1 MIDSPAVERARTVL
15 TSVVFA
21 TLASLHAGPATAV
34 DVVVSGLFTNK
45 AVVQVDGGPLRTLS
59 IGQSTP
65 EGVKL
70 VAVERDAAVFEIDGQ
85 RTTRGLGQA
94 KLGRSEPAVQ
104 SAVLTADL
112 SGHFSADGSINGKTV
127 RFLVDTGAT
136 VTALPAADAR
146 RLGLDLAKSEPVL
159 LRTANGTARA
169 RKIVLDAVT
178 VGGVTLYGVEAVVM
192 EGEGLT
198 MPLLGMSFLN
208 RMDMK
213 REGSVLT
220 LTKRY

>member
-1 MIDSPAVERARTVL
+1 MASLP
-15 TSVVFA
+15 FA
-21 TLASLHAGPATAV
+21 TAGAT

-45 AVVQVDGGPLRTLS
+45 ALVQVDGGPLRTLTV
-59 IGQSTP
+59 GQATP
-65 EGVKL
+65 EGVRL
-70 VAVERDAAVFEIDGQ
+70 VSVERDTAVFEIDGK
-85 RTTRGLGQA
+85 RTALGIGQA
-94 KLGRSEPAVQ
+94 RIARSEPATQ
-104 SAVLTADL
+104 SATLLADTA
-112 SGHFSADGSINGKTV
+112 GHFAADGKVNGQSI
-127 RFLVDTGAT
+127 RFMVDTGAT
-136 VTALPAADAR
+136 ITAIPAADAR
-146 RLGLDLAKSEPVL
+146 RLGIDLAKGQLVL
-159 LRTANGTARA
+159 LRTATGTARA
-169 RKIVLDAVT
+169 RQVKLDVVS

>member
-1 MIDSPAVERARTVL
+1 MIDSTAMKHALRIVAACIASCPFAVG
-15 TSVVFA
+15 A
-21 TLASLHAGPATAV
+21 T

-45 AVVQVDGGPLRTLS
+45 ALVQIDGGPLRTLAV
-59 IGQSTP
+59 GQSTP
-65 EGVKL
+65 EGVRL
-70 VAVERDAAVFEIDGQ
+70 VSVDRESAVFEIDGK
-85 RTTRGLGQA
+85 RTTLGIGQA
-94 KLGRSEPAVQ
+94 KIARGEPAIQ
-104 SAVLTADL
+104 SATLIADMT
-112 SGHFSADGSINGKTV
+112 GHFSADGKVNGQPI
-127 RFLVDTGAT
+127 RFMIDTGAT
-136 VTALPAADAR
+136 ITAIPAADAR
-146 RLGLDLAKSEPVL
+146 RLNIDVSKGQLVL

-169 RKIVLDAVT
+169 RQVKLDVVS

-192 EGEGLT
+192 EGDGLG

>member
-1 MIDSPAVERARTVL
+1 MIDSTAVNRAARLAVL
-15 TSVVFA
+15 CIAPSLA
-21 TLASLHAGPATAV
+21 TLAAAT

-45 AVVQVDGGPLRTLS
+45 AVVQIDGGALRTLTV
-59 IGQSTP
+59 GQATP
-65 EGVKL
+65 EGVRL
-70 VAVERDAAVFEIDGQ
+70 VSVDRDSAVFEIDGK
-85 RTTRGLGQA
+85 RTTLGIGQA
-94 KLGRSEPAVQ
+94 RIARSEPAAQ
-104 SAVLTADL
+104 SATLVADL
-112 SGHFSADGSINGKTV
+112 TGHFSADGRINGQAT

-136 VTALPAADAR
+136 VTALPAAEAR
-146 RLGLDLAKSEPVL
+146 RLGIDTSKGQLVM

-169 RKIVLDAVT
+169 RQVKLDVVS

-192 EGEGLT
+192 DGEGLA

-220 LTKRY
+220 LTKRF

>member
-1 MIDSPAVERARTVL
+1 MIDSIAVERARIVL
-15 TSVVFA
+15 AALA
-21 TLASLHAGPATAV
+21 TLHAASAGAI

-45 AVVQVDGGPLRTLS
+45 AVVQVDGGPLRTLAV
-59 IGQSTP
+59 GQSTP

-70 VAVERDAAVFEIDGQ
+70 VAVERDVAVFEIDGQ

-94 KLGRSEPAVQ
+94 KLGRAEPSVQ

-112 SGHFSADGSINGKTV
+112 SGHFTAEGSINGKPV

-146 RLGLDLAKSEPVL
+146 RLGIDVAKGDPVL
-159 LRTANGTARA
+159 LLTASGTARA
-169 RKIVLDAVT
+169 RRVSLDTVT

-192 EGEGLT
+192 EGEGLNV
-198 MPLLGMSFLN
+198 PLLGMSFLN

>member
-1 MIDSPAVERARTVL
+1 MASLP
-15 TSVVFA
+15 FA
-21 TLASLHAGPATAV
+21 TAAAT

-45 AVVQVDGGPLRTLS
+45 ALVQVDGGPLRTLTV
-59 IGQSTP
+59 GQATP
-65 EGVKL
+65 EGVRL
-70 VAVERDAAVFEIDGQ
+70 VSVDRDSAVFEIDGK
-85 RTTRGLGQA
+85 RTALGIGQA
-94 KLGRSEPAVQ
+94 RIARREPAAQ
-104 SAVLTADL
+104 SATLLADTA
-112 SGHFSADGSINGKTV
+112 GHFAADGKVNGQPI
-127 RFLVDTGAT
+127 RFIVDTGAT
-136 VTALPAADAR
+136 ITALPAADAR
-146 RLGLDLAKSEPVL
+146 RLGIDLGKGQLVL

-169 RKIVLDAVT
+169 RQVKLDVVS

>member
-1 MIDSPAVERARTVL
+1 MFDSTAMKHALRI
-15 TSVVFA
+15 VVACIASCPFA
-21 TLASLHAGPATAV
+21 AGAA

-45 AVVQVDGGPLRTLS
+45 AVVQIDGGPIRTLAV
-59 IGQSTP
+59 GQSTP
-65 EGVKL
+65 EGVRL
-70 VAVERDAAVFEIDGQ
+70 ISVDRESAVFEIDGK
-85 RTTRGLGQA
+85 RMTLGIGQA
-94 KLGRSEPAVQ
+94 KIARNEPAIQ
-104 SAVLTADL
+104 SATLIADMT
-112 SGHFSADGSINGKTV
+112 GHFSADGKVNGQPI
-127 RFLVDTGAT
+127 RFMVDTGAT
-136 VTALPAADAR
+136 ITALPAADAR
-146 RLGLDLAKSEPVL
+146 RLNIDVSKGQPVL

-169 RKIVLDAVT
+169 RQVKLDVVS

-192 EGEGLT
+192 EGDGLS

>member
-1 MIDSPAVERARTVL
+1 MFDSSAVKRVAH
-15 TSVVFA
+15 FA
-21 TLASLHAGPATAV
+21 FACIASLPFGSAGATE
-34 DVVVSGLFTNK
+34 VVVSGLFTNK
-45 AVVQVDGGPLRTLS
+45 AVVQIDGGSIRTLTV
-59 IGQSTP
+59 GQTTP
-65 EGVKL
+65 EGVRL
-70 VAVERDAAVFEIDGQ
+70 VSVDRDSAVFDIDGR
-85 RTTRGLGQA
+85 RTTLGIGQA
-94 KLGRSEPAVQ
+94 RIARSEPAAQ
-104 SAVLTADL
+104 SAMLIADL
-112 SGHFSADGSINGKTV
+112 TGHFSADGKVNGHPI
-127 RFLVDTGAT
+127 RFMVDTGAT

-146 RLGLDLAKSEPVL
+146 RLGIDVGKGQPVV

-169 RKIVLDAVT
+169 RLVKLDVVS
-178 VGGVTLYGVEAVVM
+178 VGGVTLHNVEAVVM